1 LLNEAV
7 RNVVV
12 RQGNFCIFVSQ
23 LNNKDMELNRNV
35 KAAIVEMLQ
44 DVDGEDM
51 QEIIINVGMQEQM
64 LRQLMLTMPI
74 EQVEYLI
81 EERKDLDSQK

>member
-1 LLNEAV
+1 
-7 RNVVV
+7 
-12 RQGNFCIFVSQ
+12 
-23 LNNKDMELNRNV
+23 MELNRNV

-51 QEIIINVGMQEQM
+51 QEIITNVGMQEQM

-74 EQVEYLI
+74 EQVEHLI
-81 EERKDLDSQK
+81 SERKELDGQN